1 MEFSLKTQYCA
12 IGFHNIYP
20 TRTPLPFKHLQI
32 VLCRDDFHIA
42 KNRHGNAAGETR
54 GGLSFASRKI
64 LPRELDRVPTP
75 LHALTLMN
83 EHKWILMACVY
94 LCPWQMGLSVSVR
107 VARKRGG
114 EEEEEKKK
122 TTPSCLHFF
131 AQIRLQSILQHQTKQ
146 QQPGCPG
153 WLTWVLELIGCKFH
167 SLLTHILM
175 TPAQQL
181 ISISFYIHIN
191 AECIFKPGRCSVFLS
206 VEALS
211 LPSGG

>member
-1 MEFSLKTQYCA
+1 MRF
-12 IGFHNIYP
+12 
-20 TRTPLPFKHLQI
+20 TPFTHACKLYFLLNFAQ
-32 VLCRDDFHIA
+32 
-42 KNRHGNAAGETR
+42 NSSGNAAGESR
-54 GGLSFASRKI
+54 VGLSLHLWKI
-64 LPRELDRVPTP
+64 MPQELEWVPTP

-83 EHKWILMACVY
+83 ARKWILMACVY

-107 VARKRGG
+107 VARKR
-114 EEEEEKKK
+114 EEEKKK
-122 TTPSCLHFF
+122 CPAFTPF

-153 WLTWVLELIGCKFH
+153 WLTWVLELMGCKFH

-175 TPAQQL
+175 TPTQQL